1 MRPSFIRLVIP
12 VMCAGSV
19 WVQPLTS
26 TAADIDPFTGQ
37 TLAIEQTRAVLELTK
52 AQNSLLEEQTK
63 KARAEFM
70 LRNADRI
77 FAAELR
83 RQLDQASGRAGSG
96 FGGGYPAVRFPG
108 PDPVSRS
115 AKKRTDAL
123 TAPIFPAANV
133 VTRPSGSVGPHLI
146 GILQRNDGKQVVVE
160 AAGQV
165 SYVRVGEHASGLGV
179 VESIGTASARIGGRD
194 IGIESLSVDDVDRQD
209 VRMLA
214 GRALN
219 PAGGSGGLPPPAG
232 LNPAVIPSR

>member
-1 MRPSFIRLVIP
+1 MRLSFIRLVIP
-12 VMCAGSV
+12 MVCAGGV
-19 WVQPLTS
+19 WLQPLTS

-83 RQLDQASGRAGSG
+83 RQLDQASGRASAGYA
-96 FGGGYPAVRFPG
+96 GGYPAVRFPG
-108 PDPVSRS
+108 PEAVSPN

-123 TAPIFPAANV
+123 PAPVFPAADV
-133 VTRPSGSVGPHLI
+133 VTRPPVSSGPHLI

-160 AAGQV
+160 ASGQV
-165 SYVRVGEHASGLGV
+165 SYARVGEHAPGLGV
-179 VESIGTASARIGGRD
+179 VESIGAASARIGGRD
-194 IGIESLSVDDVDRQD
+194 ISIGSVSVDDVDKQD
-209 VRMLA
+209 VRALA

-232 LNPAVIPSR
+232 MNPVGLPSR